1 MDKSI
6 DQKVDNMVEE
16 NGGDDDSIDPK
27 GHPKDQPRTSMIGP
41 SESRPKSKQLY
52 GAQCVKE
59 LAKKLCNLG
68 VSMCTE
74 DGQYKDLRKAPMGR
88 MYDKPSIAK
97 ELLEDILSKL
107 SDPRSEWTD
116 NSKDNQKE
124 IGMSVKKLLGDFMLD
139 VHKNAFVDPIYVLL
153 YANEE
158 PPESL
163 YTLPFSDYPEDQ
175 DSDSDSGDDDIDSDS
190 DIGDDKFDDDDDPDT
205 LASSWVNPMTQDKDN
220 LKVKNKVIKVNDK
233 RVTELEK
240 QLGDQ
245 QKILAHISKVL
256 ENMVDSSLDPD
267 PLGRRD
273 RGRKKPA
280 VSGNPQIEGAKRIN
294 NSIKDFLA
302 QV

>member
-1 MDKSI
+1 MDKSDEI
-6 DQKVDNMVEE
+6 LMKE
-16 NGGDDDSIDPK
+16 GGGEPADDGDPK
-27 GHPKDQPRTSMIGP
+27 GQDQPRTSMIGP

-59 LAKKLCNLG
+59 LAKKLCDLG

-107 SDPRSEWTD
+107 SDSRSEWTD

-124 IGMSVKKLLGDFMLD
+124 IGMSVKKMLGDFMLD

-175 DSDSDSGDDDIDSDS
+175 DSDSDDDDIDSDS

-256 ENMVDSSLDPD
+256 ENIVDSSLNDD
-267 PLGRRD
+267 DSKNQARRD
-273 RGRKKPA
+273 RKKPA
-280 VSGNPQIEGAKRIN
+280 ASGNPQLEGAKRIN

>member
-1 MDKSI
+1 MMK
-6 DQKVDNMVEE
+6 EG
-16 NGGDDDSIDPK
+16 GGDSDSSSHQGQDDNDPK
-27 GHPKDQPRTSMIGP
+27 GLDQRTSMTGP
-41 SESRPKSKQLY
+41 SEGRPKSKKLY

-59 LAKKLCNLG
+59 LAKKLCDLG

-74 DGQYKDLRKAPMGR
+74 DGQYKDLRKAPMVR

-107 SDPRSEWTD
+107 SNPNSEWTD

-124 IGMSVKKLLGDFMLD
+124 VGMSVKKLLGDFMLD
-139 VHKNAFVDPIYVLL
+139 VYKNAAVDPIYILL

-158 PPESL
+158 SPESL
-163 YTLPFSDYPEDQ
+163 YTLPFSEDDPMDLAQ
-175 DSDSDSGDDDIDSDS
+175 TQDDDSDSDS

-256 ENMVDSSLDPD
+256 ENIVDSSLNDD
-267 PLGRRD
+267 RSDRRD
-273 RGRKKPA
+273 RKKPA
-280 VSGNPQIEGAKRIN
+280 ASGNPQLEGAKRIN

>member
-1 MDKSI
+1 MDKSNELKLI
-6 DQKVDNMVEE
+6 DNVIEE
-16 NGGDDDSIDPK
+16 NGGDGDSID
-27 GHPKDQPRTSMIGP
+27 PKDQPRTSMIGP

-256 ENMVDSSLDPD
+256 ENIVDSSLNDD
-267 PLGRRD
+267 RSDRRD
-273 RGRKKPA
+273 RKKPA
-280 VSGNPQIEGAKRIN
+280 ASGNPQLEGAKRIN